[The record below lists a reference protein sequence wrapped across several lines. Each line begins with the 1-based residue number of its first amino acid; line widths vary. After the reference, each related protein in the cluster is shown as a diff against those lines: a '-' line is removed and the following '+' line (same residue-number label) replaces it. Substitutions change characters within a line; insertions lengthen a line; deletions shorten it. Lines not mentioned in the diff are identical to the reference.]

1 MKHYAL
7 IGEYL
12 GHSMSVPI
20 HEAIF
25 RRLGIDADYRLVELP
40 RDGFVEGARRLMDE
54 VDGFNITIPYK
65 QDIIPLLS
73 GLDDA
78 ARAIGA
84 VNTVSLDGPAVGY
97 NTDVPGFAA
106 MLRMH
111 GIDPQ
116 GQPCYVLGT
125 GGASK
130 AVVAALHR
138 MGAQRVTLV
147 SRSPRGEGVIDYDR
161 LAEEFSGVLVNT
173 TPAGMLYQQD
183 TCPIREDAL
192 PGILRRATGVADII
206 YNPPETVLTAAARRL
221 GVPACTGMTML
232 IAQAV
237 EAESIW
243 QGYPMPDGLT
253 ETLDKELKL
262 L

>member
-7 IGEYL
+7 IGEHL

-40 RDGFVEGARRLMDE
+40 RDGFAQGARRLMDE

-65 QDIIPLLS
+65 QDIMPLLDAV
-73 GLDDA
+73 DDA
-78 ARAIGA
+78 AQTIGA
-84 VNTVSLDGPAVGY
+84 VNTVALNGRAIGY

-111 GIDPQ
+111 GIDPA

-130 AVVAALHR
+130 AVVAALRR
-138 MGAQRVTLV
+138 MGAAQVTLV
-147 SRSPRGEGVIDYDR
+147 SRTPKGDDTIDYAR
-161 LAEEFSGVLVNT
+161 LTDEFSGVLVNT

-206 YNPPETVLTAAARRL
+206 YNPPETVLTRAAKSM

-243 QGYPMPDGLT
+243 QGYPMPANLT
-253 ETLDKELKL
+253 QTLDKELKL

>member
-7 IGEYL
+7 IGEHL

-25 RRLGIDADYRLVELP
+25 RHMGIDADYRLVELP
-40 RDGFVEGARRLMDE
+40 KATFVQDAQALIRQ

-65 QDIIPLLS
+65 QDIMPLL
-73 GLDDA
+73 DDIDDYA
-78 ARAIGA
+78 KAIGA
-84 VNTVSLDGPAVGY
+84 VNTVLTGQRNLGY
-97 NTDVPGFAA
+97 NTDAPGFAT

-111 GIDPQ
+111 GIDPA
-116 GQPCYVLGT
+116 GQPCYVMGT
-125 GGASK
+125 GGTSK
-130 AVVAALHR
+130 AIRAALCR
-138 MGAQRVTLV
+138 MGASKVVMV
-147 SRSPRGEGVIDYDR
+147 SRSPKDDHTIDYAQ

-173 TPAGMLYQQD
+173 TPAGMWPNVD
-183 TCPIREDAL
+183 GCPLTEDIRQS
-192 PGILRRATGVADII
+192 ILRRATGVADAI
-206 YNPPETVLTAAARRL
+206 YNPPETILTAAAKKL

-243 QGYPMPDGLT
+243 QGYSMPDDLT
-253 ETLDKELKL
+253 PTLVKELKL